1 MGNWLVCCAL
11 GHKETASKRY
21 ASGRFVRLVAGARF
35 KRGLPDPEF
44 PLTPAQAALV
54 AGARRKRSLLHTAW
68 DIAAVQRP
76 KTEIDYD
83 ALLGLPSL
91 TFP

>member
-1 MGNWLVCCAL
+1 MLLRGYGIVIFC
-11 GHKETASKRY
+11 G
-21 ASGRFVRLVAGARF
+21 FLVAGARF
-35 KRGLPDPEF
+35 SRGLPGKSGDKKL

-68 DIAAVQRP
+68 DIAAIQRP